1 MTSKPE
7 HPLSGW
13 LSQVR
18 RDFHSHPETAFEES
32 RTTTRIKEILGGLGV
47 ELRSLP
53 GLDTGALGIISCKKP
68 GPVLAIRA
76 DIDALAMTE
85 ESGADYAS
93 RTQGRMHG
101 CGHDGHTAILLGVAK
116 AFVESG
122 MKDELSGELR
132 LVFQPAEEQVAGAER
147 MIMAGCLENPRVD
160 RIIALHLN
168 PLLETGVAGFHGER
182 SHAAG
187 DILTVEI
194 VGKGAHGA
202 QPHKS
207 ADPVVAAGHFITA
220 VQSVVSR
227 ALNPQQA
234 GVVTIGSLHTGDA
247 ANVIPQRAVLK
258 GTVRHFEP
266 EVRERIAKR
275 LEDIAKGIGTAFE
288 AEIKLDMTPVVP
300 VCRNDLAVEE
310 FLKEVASMVLGP
322 DKLAD
327 LTPTMGSEDFGH
339 YTRAV
344 PGAMF
349 NLGCGNK
356 EKGIIHSLHSPHFDM
371 DENCLSLGVE
381 IFLAAAKKYLA

>member
-1 MTSKPE
+1 MK
-7 HPLSGW
+7 HPLHDW
-13 LSQVR
+13 LSAVR
-18 RDFHSHPETAFEES
+18 RDFHSHPETAFEEH
-32 RTTTRIKEILGGLGV
+32 RTTTRIKETLSELGV
-47 ELRSLP
+47 EQRSLP
-53 GLDTGALGIISCKKP
+53 GLETGALGIIACKNP

-85 ESGADYAS
+85 ESGAEYAS
-93 RTQGRMHG
+93 QTPGRMHG
-101 CGHDGHTAILLGVAK
+101 CGHDGHAAILLGVAK

-122 MKDELSGELR
+122 LKDKLSGQLR

-147 MIMAGCLENPRVD
+147 MIKAGCLENPRVD

-168 PLLETGVAGFHGER
+168 PLLETGVAGFHGEK

-227 ALNPQQA
+227 SLNPQEA
-234 GVVTIGSLHTGDA
+234 GVVTIGSLHAGDA
-247 ANVIPQRAVLK
+247 ANVIPQRAVMK

-266 EVRERIAKR
+266 AVRERIAERMKQ
-275 LEDIAKGIGTAFE
+275 IASGIGAAFE
-288 AEIKLDMTPVVP
+288 AEIKLDLTPVVP
-300 VCRNDLAVEE
+300 VCRNDVAVED
-310 FLKEVASMVLGP
+310 FVKEAAAEVLGQ
-322 DKLAD
+322 DHLAQ

-356 EKGIIHSLHSPHFDM
+356 EKGIVHSLHSPHFDM
-371 DENCLSLGVE
+371 DESCLPLGVE